1 MSTAK
6 SKSVIK
12 KAESNAQSNFFSIKF
27 DWNLLKHE
35 IYGHSNERRF

>member
-12 KAESNAQSNFFSIKF
+12 KAESNAQSNFFSIK
-27 DWNLLKHE
+27 LIG
-35 IYGHSNERRF
+35 IY